1 MKEYIA
7 GYSTDRGIR
16 KKINQDSLCIRKAI
30 YKGKQLV
37 FAIVCDGMG
46 GLNNGEEAS
55 SVVVQV
61 FAEIFV
67 KEVAALAVQ
76 NEWEEIKDCWYR
88 QIVELNRRL
97 YEDGVM
103 THAPMGTALSAILL
117 VEDQYLV
124 AQVGDSRIY
133 RFTDKLHQITED
145 QSFVAHVVKTGNMTV
160 QQAQQDPRRNMLL
173 ECIGA
178 SATVHPEFYQGHVG
192 VNDRFVLCTD
202 GFWRTQDVDELEN
215 IWHMPMKTEEQIKKS
230 LYASVQK
237 TMERGE
243 TDNITVIYIE
253 QKNQ

>member
-1 MKEYIA
+1 
-7 GYSTDRGIR
+7 
-16 KKINQDSLCIRKAI
+16 
-30 YKGKQLV
+30 
-37 FAIVCDGMG
+37 MG

-55 SVVVQV
+55 AVVVQV

-160 QQAQQDPRRNMLL
+160 QQAQQVQDRIWVRRQAAAQQDLSRMMLWL
-173 ECIGA
+173 TETTER
-178 SATVHPEFYQGHVG
+178 S
-192 VNDRFVLCTD
+192 
-202 GFWRTQDVDELEN
+202 N
-215 IWHMPMKTEEQIKKS
+215 ISDI
-230 LYASVQK
+230 
-237 TMERGE
+237 
-243 TDNITVIYIE
+243 
-253 QKNQ
+253 